1 MVAQIESSC
10 KSLGREP
17 AKQEDSHLVLIRV
30 TLHSII
36 NSTNSSQNF
45 LKFSSENFALLNT
58 FWSKI

>member
-1 MVAQIESSC
+1 MVVQIKINC
-10 KSLGREP
+10 NSLGREP

-30 TLHSII
+30 TLHSKI
-36 NSTNSSQNF
+36 NTNSSQNF